1 MTNQIVSVNDIQT
14 MALAIAKSGLF
25 GMKSPEQ
32 AMALMLIAQAEGMH
46 PAIAARDYHVI
57 QGRPALKADAM
68 LARFQAAGGKVEWL
82 KYDDKEVS
90 GKFSHPQG
98 GTATITWTIQQ
109 AMAAG
114 LASKDVWR
122 QYPRQMLRSRVI
134 SEGVKTIYPGVAVGV
149 YTPEEVQ
156 DFDAK
161 PPMQEVKSEV
171 LATPVAE
178 AKSAEA
184 PVSTSPPA
192 NKSEVE
198 VSADPAPAAPVAET
212 PMGAKKPFLDRV
224 KKSGWNKD
232 QLTQYSKAAFG
243 KADSKAL
250 TLGEVMQLAQTVTE
264 KSFEQAMS
272 DGLENEA
279 KGATDDFNNFR
290 G

>member
-1 MTNQIVSVNDIQT
+1 MSNQVVSVNDIQT
-14 MALAIAKSGLF
+14 MAVAIAKSGLF
-25 GMKSPEQ
+25 GMRSPEQ

-82 KYDDKEVS
+82 RYDDKEVT
-90 GKFSHPQG
+90 GKFSHAQG
-98 GTATITWTIQQ
+98 GTATITWTIAQ
-109 AMAAG
+109 AMSAG

-161 PPMQEVKSEV
+161 PIDVKSEV
-171 LATPVAE
+171 VPTTTTTPKAE
-178 AKSAEA
+178 APALAAPAPTSEVVSAEA
-184 PVSTSPPA
+184 SV
-192 NKSEVE
+192 K
-198 VSADPAPAAPVAET
+198 PAPAAPVAESLG
-212 PMGAKKPFLDRV
+212 GAKKPFLDRV
-224 KKSGWNKD
+224 KRSGWNKD
-232 QLTQYSKAAFG
+232 QLTAYSKAAFG

-250 TLGEVMQLAQTVTE
+250 TLAEVMKLAQVTT
-264 KSFEQAMS
+264 SQTFEQAMAA
-272 DGLENEA
+272 GVNAELEA
-279 KGATDDFNNFR
+279 NNGTFDSFR
-290 G
+290 E

>member
-184 PVSTSPPA
+184 PVSTSHPT

-212 PMGAKKPFLDRV
+212 PVGAKKPFLDRL

-250 TLGEVMQLAQTVTE
+250 TLAEVMQLANVCTSQTFE
-264 KSFEQAMS
+264 EAMIAGLKSEGS
-272 DGLENEA
+272 EN
-279 KGATDDFNNFR
+279 GDFGGFR